1 MQTEYEWG
9 NLSRGYDEDGE
20 PVGISPETAMVVM
33 ARLRADPRE
42 CMAEARRMLSNMPA
56 EVFDV
61 FIAPIVGDIGWPFRS
76 PGDPVRLLSAEW
88 LRILHPITLA
98 GLCSAEWRKT
108 ELFAYEY
115 LFYKE
120 SLADIGAVI
129 RNKSEDVWACLGR
142 DSEPCRASL
151 LHHERVAVTAGR
163 FDAPVTLFVL
173 GDNTFKVLDGN
184 HRIASLFTTGL
195 QDKIM
200 IEAWI
205 GRSCQTA

>member
-56 EVFDV
+56 EVFD
-61 FIAPIVGDIGWPFRS
+61 
-76 PGDPVRLLSAEW
+76 
-88 LRILHPITLA
+88 
-98 GLCSAEWRKT
+98 
-108 ELFAYEY
+108 
-115 LFYKE
+115 
-120 SLADIGAVI
+120 
-129 RNKSEDVWACLGR
+129 
-142 DSEPCRASL
+142 
-151 LHHERVAVTAGR
+151 
-163 FDAPVTLFVL
+163 APVTLFVL